1 MKMKLISAVF
11 WFTSVTVAFG
21 QQNTIAMRNYD
32 AKPDGA
38 FFDDMGT
45 PLAGDAYLVQLY
57 GFNPGKGFIALGEP
71 TPFSRNGFFSG
82 GVVEA
87 PVSGFCVSTWVQ
99 VRAWESAGGATF
111 EEAALAGAWTGA
123 SKILFLPRTGCF
135 TGGVP
140 FMPAS
145 LENLKYPGPPIIVK
159 QPESQTV
166 QARANVTLS
175 VVASSGVKA
184 TYQWFQEPSDAPGG
198 LIWGAN
204 APAYS
209 PPNLKKDTAFWVTV
223 HNSAGAVTSDR
234 AMVLVHDGHRPRLGI
249 QVIRSTQ
256 DVVII
261 IDGKSGATYD
271 IQFAENLAEP
281 VRWWNMRRVTA
292 DREVD
297 WFYLK
302 YDPEQPSR
310 FYRAIE
316 LP

>member
-1 MKMKLISAVF
+1 
-11 WFTSVTVAFG
+11 
-21 QQNTIAMRNYD
+21 
-32 AKPDGA
+32 
-38 FFDDMGT
+38 
-45 PLAGDAYLVQLY
+45 
-57 GFNPGKGFIALGEP
+57 
-71 TPFSRNGFFSG
+71 
-82 GVVEA
+82 
-87 PVSGFCVSTWVQ
+87 
-99 VRAWESAGGATF
+99 
-111 EEAALAGAWTGA
+111 
-123 SKILFLPRTGCF
+123 
-135 TGGVP
+135 
-140 FMPAS
+140 MPAS

-292 DREVD
+292 DQEVD